1 MDIQKLRCAPVI
13 GGVRCQNG
21 EIMKLTESEA
31 KLKLSLLNLSVM
43 GLDSN
48 ADYLSINIL
57 TNNSLHM

>member
-21 EIMKLTESEA
+21 EIMKLTESESESEA

-48 ADYLSINIL
+48 AAYLSINIL
-57 TNNSLHM
+57 T

>member
-21 EIMKLTESEA
+21 EIMKLTESESEA

-48 ADYLSINIL
+48 AAYLSINIL
-57 TNNSLHM
+57 T

>member
-21 EIMKLTESEA
+21 EIMKLTESESESEA
-31 KLKLSLLNLSVM
+31 KLKPPLINLSVM

-48 ADYLSINIL
+48 AAYLSINIL
-57 TNNSLHM
+57 T

>member
-1 MDIQKLRCAPVI
+1 
-13 GGVRCQNG
+13 
-21 EIMKLTESEA
+21 MKLTESEA

-48 ADYLSINIL
+48 AAYLSINIL